1 MEEKQFIHDIVAE
14 KADIIAGINRAVWD
28 YAEFGYQED
37 QSAEK
42 IKAVLRRKALRWK
55 KGWRRSLPHLWGDTE
70 AVSLSLEFWPS
81 MMLYRI

>member
-28 YAEFGYQED
+28 YAEFGYQE
-37 QSAEK
+37 
-42 IKAVLRRKALRWK
+42 
-55 KGWRRSLPHLWGDTE
+55 

>member
-37 QSAEK
+37 Q
-42 IKAVLRRKALRWK
+42 VQ
-55 KGWRRSLPHLWGDTE
+55 RRSRR
-70 AVSLSLEFWPS
+70 F
-81 MMLYRI
+81 

>member
-42 IKAVLRRKALRWK
+42 IKAVLRQEGFEVEE
-55 KGWRRSLPHLWGDTE
+55 GWRRSLPHLWEDTE
-70 AVSLSLEFWPS
+70 AVSLSSEFWPS